1 MGPVGAG
8 VGTVEAFSSS
18 VLVGPTAQGGLPGLS
33 TGTWVP
39 SSSSDSPMRVHE
51 KPFYSM
57 KLVFPQS
64 KFSVLSDE
72 GKQDARHT
80 LDIHSMKKSNFQF

>member
-51 KPFYSM
+51 KPFLSM

-64 KFSVLSDE
+64 KFFISYEAMKVRESMQKSDIKFNE
-72 GKQDARHT
+72 EY
-80 LDIHSMKKSNFQF
+80 DI